1 MRLVSTADLK
11 NHTNE
16 VLRTALAGEPV
27 VVTRHGRPVA
37 SLLRLDE
44 DGLSQLAST
53 AAAAPQTRVGRGRD
67 RRHGDIA
74 IGPFEYASFPLSIGA
89 FYVAY
94 GPDGPAFA
102 TIASSPASF
111 ERDAARYLGGRV
123 RPGSAP
129 LWLSNAVEAA
139 FAKHEVFRG
148 QVDLTR
154 VGPFERE
161 VLGVL
166 RRIPAGAVKT
176 YGEVAKTL
184 GQPGAARA
192 VGAACARNPLPL
204 LIPCHRVVRS
214 DGGLGGFSLRGGVA
228 LKRRLLEAEGAL
240 PTLLS

>member
-27 VVTRHGRPVA
+27 VVTRHGRPVV
-37 SLLRLDE
+37 SLLRIDEGGLDR
-44 DGLSQLAST
+44 LVSAT
-53 AAAAPQTRVGRGRD
+53 AAPATAGAFD
-67 RRHGDIA
+67 
-74 IGPFEYASFPLSIGA
+74 YASFPLAIGV

-94 GPDGPAFA
+94 GPDGPVFA
-102 TIASSPASF
+102 RIASSPTAF
-111 ERDAARYLGGRV
+111 ERDATRYLGGRV
-123 RPGSAP
+123 RPASAP
-129 LWLSNAVEAA
+129 AWLSGAVDAA
-139 FAKHEVFRG
+139 VRKHEIFRG
-148 QVDLTR
+148 PVDLTR

-161 VLGVL
+161 VLAVL

-176 YGEVAKTL
+176 YGEVAKAV

-214 DGGLGGFSLRGGVA
+214 DGGLGGYSLRGGVA
-228 LKRRLLEAEGAL
+228 LKRRLLESEGAR
-240 PTLLS
+240 PTLLG